1 MACNATRIELSNSA
15 VTTLTVTLTTDPGD
29 GTTVLLIVDGL
40 SISTSGTTSGGSA
53 TLTPIAAVTADTN
66 SIWDAIIQVGT
77 NRPAV
82 AEVLITETNTAQSL
96 GITVT
101 DSQVTYCA
109 PTGGGGDALTSGTL
123 AQFSDVTYGTI
134 RESDILARS
143 STGQWNN
150 QRPEYLRVDRRPM
163 IGSWYAAEEDDAGWG
178 VVNVK
183 YRKTPATGADMSDPL
198 TNGKL
203 AYVQD
208 RFIKNTI
215 GVSGKM
221 RYGFQRYAFG
231 NPAGLHLNNSLGY
244 FHYPAIAGSGLT
256 LTQSVLRSEDGSTVV
271 ETLPTPFTSD
281 GTTSGTPGDNI
292 EAWQYAISHLRE
304 QFQYTLSGST
314 FQLPIEISAY
324 VGYKPQYL
332 DAAQTQYELTAL
344 GVNPNHPRSQFS
356 GEWDDGFWSV
366 EWAIL
371 QVVGFDTLGFDT
383 GDRIWFDSGVEG
395 RSNLDKAIDTVNDK
409 IYMEAISRASGGLQL
424 DSRCYQNVRSI
435 TIFPQL
441 ASIVYDGV
449 EYSKMSGGVIFNNG
463 SIRCSKWKLDPS
475 NTECHVLF
483 NWLDIKSDAR
493 FNQEI
498 VEGCAREAHR
508 RGFVVGVYNVL
519 GDDTIPAT
527 DGGTYTAADLCKFV
541 EDLYLESVNET
552 RLDNLHDVDAPAPAD
567 GEVLTWNA
575 TSGFWEPAA
584 VSGTGTVTSVGL
596 NVPGGFTVVGTNP
609 ITASGTFEITSSL
622 SGVIKADGAATFS
635 GSAELNDLA
644 DVNVAQG
651 AGNDGDLV
659 FYDHAAGAGAKFKG
673 VARSSIGL
681 SEFNDDLPAVQ
692 DSYLMLIESP
702 SVKAYT
708 LDGSVTADR
717 TITAIYA
724 KLGGG
729 TSATVDFKRTR
740 SGTTVDIASNVAVTT
755 TAATP
760 PLSNTGLQDGDRL
773 WINVSAISAPED
785 MEIVVEYTQ

>member
-1 MACNATRIELSNSA
+1 
-15 VTTLTVTLTTDPGD
+15 
-29 GTTVLLIVDGL
+29 
-40 SISTSGTTSGGSA
+40 
-53 TLTPIAAVTADTN
+53 
-66 SIWDAIIQVGT
+66 
-77 NRPAV
+77 
-82 AEVLITETNTAQSL
+82 VLITETNTAQSL

-123 AQFSDVTYGTI
+123 AQFSDATYGTP

-215 GVSGKM
+215 GVDGKM

-256 LTQSVLRSEDGSTVV
+256 LTQSVLRSDNGSTVV
-271 ETLPTPFTSD
+271 ETLPTPFTDD

-332 DAAQTQYELTAL
+332 DAAQTQYERTAL

-371 QVVGFDTLGFDT
+371 QGVGFDTLGFDT

-395 RSNLDKAIDTVNDK
+395 RSNLDKAIDTVNEK

-424 DSRCYQNVRSI
+424 DSRCYQNVRSL

-449 EYSKMSGGVIFNNG
+449 EYSKMNGAVIFNNG

-519 GDDTIPAT
+519 GSDTIPAT

-552 RLDNLHDVDAPAPAD
+552 RLDNLHDVEAPAPAD

-575 TSGFWEPAA
+575 TSGFWEPTA
-584 VSGTGTVTSVGL
+584 VGGTGTVTSVDVAGGTAL
-596 NVPGGFTVVGTNP
+596 SSSGGPVTSAGTITVNLDDTAVTPGSYTLASVTVDQQGRLTSA
-609 ITASGTFEITSSL
+609 ASGT
-622 SGVIKADGAATFS
+622 
-635 GSAELNDLA
+635 
-644 DVNVAQG
+644 
-651 AGNDGDLV
+651 
-659 FYDHAAGAGAKFKG
+659 
-673 VARSSIGL
+673 
-681 SEFNDDLPAVQ
+681 LPAVQ

-729 TSATVDFKRTR
+729 TSATVYFKRTR

-760 PLSNTGLQDGDRL
+760 SLSNTGLQDGDRL